1 MQYLGRT
8 YSLGGM
14 IYGHCALFE
23 GERVELL
30 LLGSL
35 TDSGAKSGWAPLL
48 FNFFQRRYKM
58 QKASLSN
65 RSLLC
70 YAAALPVK
78 HVLLA

>member
-1 MQYLGRT
+1 MQHLGHT

-14 IYGHCALFE
+14 G
-23 GERVELL
+23 L

-70 YAAALPVK
+70 YAAALSVK
-78 HVLLA
+78 HVFLA